1 MNNPYINLAQIHYFI
16 AVAKHLNFTR
26 AAKSLYVSQPSLSK
40 QIAILEEKM
49 GIQLFIRN
57 KRKVE
62 LTAAGRVLYKELE
75 GIVHEIDH
83 AIQKA
88 KEVEHQENG
97 TLTIGCLEALD
108 TSNFLYDS
116 AHYFRNLYPNINII
130 FERQPFKVLREK
142 LLEDSMDMIITLS
155 YEIEDMKLESR
166 TIFETGNCLWLPAD
180 HPKANMDNATLGD
193 FKNEKFVQISRN
205 ETPNGFMNMIK
216 LCQKHGFTPNIVRE
230 LPNAES
236 MMMCVESGLG
246 ISLLDM
252 SIQVGN
258 MKHLKMIP
266 LADERVNIIVA
277 WKKENKNPAVKFF
290 ADSLL
295 N

>member
-26 AAKSLYVSQPSLSK
+26 AAQSLYVSQPSLSK

-62 LTAAGRVLYKELE
+62 LTEAGKVLYEELE
-75 GIVHEIDH
+75 GIVHQIDQ
-83 AIQKA
+83 AISKA
-88 KEVEHQENG
+88 KSVEHQESG
-97 TLTIGCLEALD
+97 SLTIGCLEALD

-116 AHYFRNLYPNINII
+116 AHYFKQFYPNINVI
-130 FERQPFKVLREK
+130 FERQPFKILREK
-142 LLEDSMDMIITLS
+142 LLNDSMDMIITLA

-166 TIFETGNCLWLPAD
+166 VIFETGNCIWLPTD
-180 HPKANMDNATLGD
+180 HPKAHMENLTLCD
-193 FKNEKFVQISRN
+193 FKDEKFVQISRN
-205 ETPNGFMNMIK
+205 ETPNGFMNMIT
-216 LCQKHGFTPNIVRE
+216 LCQKHGFMPNVVKE

-258 MKHLKMIP
+258 KKHLKMIP
-266 LADERVNIIVA
+266 LSDEKVQVIVA
-277 WKKENKNPAVKFF
+277 WKKENKNPALKFF
-290 ADSLL
+290 VDSLL
-295 N
+295 